1 MFAIGPVLP
10 SLFAWQSPTVG
21 VDLEHELD
29 RLYGVPLDD
38 FTSERDKLAR
48 ELRIEKR
55 AEEADQVKALRKPPV
70 PVWAANQLARRN
82 RRDVDL
88 LLDAGH
94 RLRESQRGLL
104 AGEDPE
110 KFSQA
115 RETQREALRNL
126 RKTAEELLA
135 QERGSAPEA
144 TVDRVVKT
152 AELASVSDEDRELL
166 ARGRLTEE
174 GELSGFDALAAMAAG
189 LPTPRPSRAPKAEPK
204 PKGKARAPERPDR
217 KQVLAARDELKQA
230 KTREREAERG
240 ARAARAK
247 VDGARKALEDA
258 ERRLAA
264 TEAELSS
271 AADER
276 ESAEERLREVEG
288 RRRSG

>member
-10 SLFAWQSPTVG
+10 SLFAWQSPTVS

-29 RLYGVPLDD
+29 RLYGLPLDD
-38 FTSERDKLAR
+38 FTRERDKLAR
-48 ELRIEKR
+48 ELRGEKR
-55 AEEADQVKALRKPPV
+55 AEDADSVKALRKPPV

-110 KFSQA
+110 VFSQA
-115 RETQREALRNL
+115 RATQREALRKL
-126 RKTAEELLA
+126 RRTAEDLLE
-135 QERGSAPEA
+135 QERGSAPEG
-144 TVDRVVKT
+144 TIDRVVKT
-152 AELASVSDEDRELL
+152 AEIASVSDEGRELL

-174 GELSGFDALAAMAAG
+174 GELSGFDALAAMAG
-189 LPTPRPSRAPKAEPK
+189 SLPTKPPSRTPKAEPK

-217 KQVLAARDELKQA
+217 KQIEAARAELKHA

-240 ARAARAK
+240 ARTARTKA
-247 VDGARKALEDA
+247 DGARKALEDA

-271 AADER
+271 AASER
-276 ESAEERLREVEG
+276 EAAEERLREVEG
-288 RRRSG
+288 RRRS

>member
-29 RLYGVPLDD
+29 RLYGLPLDD

-48 ELRIEKR
+48 ELRGEKR
-55 AEEADQVKALRKPPV
+55 ADEADRVKALRKPPV

-115 RETQREALRNL
+115 RETQREALRKL
-126 RKTAEELLA
+126 RRTAEELLEH
-135 QERGSAPEA
+135 ERGSAPEG

-152 AELASVSDEDRELL
+152 AEVASVSDEGRELL

-174 GELSGFDALAAMAAG
+174 GELSGFDALAAMAGG
-189 LPTPRPSRAPKAEPK
+189 LPARPPSRAPKAEPK
-204 PKGKARAPERPDR
+204 PKRKARAPERPDPR
-217 KQVLAARDELKQA
+217 QVRAARDELKQA

-247 VDGARKALEDA
+247 VDAARKALDDA

-271 AADER
+271 AAAGR
-276 ESAEERLREVEG
+276 ETADRHLREAEER
-288 RRRSG
+288 RRS

>member
-29 RLYGVPLDD
+29 RLYGLPLDD

-48 ELRIEKR
+48 ALRGEKR
-55 AEEADQVKALRKPPV
+55 AEEADAVKALRKPPV

-110 KFSQA
+110 NFSQA
-115 RETQREALRNL
+115 RATQREALRKL
-126 RKTAEELLA
+126 RRTAEELLE
-135 QERGSAPEA
+135 QERGSAPEG
-144 TVDRVVKT
+144 TVDRVVRT
-152 AELASVSDEDRELL
+152 AELASVSDEGRELL

-174 GELSGFDALAAMAAG
+174 GELSGFDALAAMTTG
-189 LPTPRPSRAPKAEPK
+189 LPARPRSRKPK
-204 PKGKARAPERPDR
+204 PKPAQEHKRTPRAPEPDR
-217 KQVLAARDELKQA
+217 RAIAAARDELRRA
-230 KTREREAERG
+230 RNRERQARERLERAERDL
-240 ARAARAK
+240 AARKTEAREATAARRAAEK
-247 VDGARKALEDA
+247 HLQETEKP
-258 ERRLAA
+258 RL
-264 TEAELSS
+264 
-271 AADER
+271 
-276 ESAEERLREVEG
+276 
-288 RRRSG
+288 